1 MEDYEVEFVN
11 RSDREA
17 RFLVRNI
24 TPAFANGIRRAMI
37 ADVPTFSV
45 DELRVV
51 ENSSVMFDEQ
61 IALRLGLVPLTTP
74 LDGFEVGDSVTL
86 ALDVEGPDR
95 EEAVETV
102 TAYSGDIVS
111 SDGLVQPADENI
123 PIIDLKTDQRLE
135 FEADAVLDRGREHAK
150 HQGGVAVGYRHLQTV
165 EVVGDRGEFEEAE
178 PHILR
183 GVIEEREAAHASPG
197 SGSADRSNGQSPREG
212 GNEPRDGA
220 LVATDEF
227 DNDLTNRYP
236 GKELEVHDIENAF
249 VFDVETDGS
258 LSVDDLVLRA
268 VDSLRGRADELRD
281 AVQL

>member
-1 MEDYEVEFVN
+1 MTGDYEVEFVE
-11 RSDREA
+11 RGDREA
-17 RFLVRNI
+17 RFLVRGI
-24 TPAFANGIRRAMI
+24 SPAFANGIRRAMI

-74 LDGFEVGDSVTL
+74 LDDFEVGDTVTL
-86 ALDVEGPDR
+86 SLDVSGPDR
-95 EEAVETV
+95 EGTMETV

-111 SDGLVQPADENI
+111 SDDLVGPADENI
-123 PIIDLKTDQRLE
+123 PIIDLKPGQRLE
-135 FEADAVLDRGREHAK
+135 LEADAVLDRGREHAK

-165 EVVGDRGEFEEAE
+165 EVVGDKGEFEDEE

-183 GVIEEREAAHASPG
+183 GVIE
-197 SGSADRSNGQSPREG
+197 D
-212 GNEPRDGA
+212 DGE

-227 DNDLTNRYP
+227 DNDLSNRYP
-236 GKELEVHDIENAF
+236 GKELEVHDVENAF

-258 LSVDDLVLRA
+258 LSVDELVVRA